1 MNSLYCRYAPLT
13 LVSPGFSFVSGWKQV
28 SRNPI
33 SFLLTTY
40 HFCPSKRWVKDT
52 RVLQT
57 FRRSQ
62 ALAPS
67 RNIAVLCCGRSGV
80 VRSVSEDLHG
90 ISQLSLTEQKECL
103 PAGVVRATVVCRFG
117 RHVGEVDSFVEH
129 VAVHR
134 SFGRR
139 NAETLPKDTSVV
151 GSARTMPI
159 QIKKSVLFASWDSC
173 NTHQSSLRSL
183 STFENSLAWKRSSS
197 PSR

>member
-1 MNSLYCRYAPLT
+1 MYCRYAPLT

-40 HFCPSKRWVKDT
+40 HFCPSKRWVKGT
-52 RVLQT
+52 RVLQAFWRGQT
-57 FRRSQ
+57 
-62 ALAPS
+62 LAPG
-67 RNIAVLCCGRSGV
+67 RNVAVLRRGRSRV

-90 ISQLSLTEQKECL
+90 IAQLSLTEQKECL
-103 PAGVVRATVVCRFG
+103 SAGVVWAAVVCRLR
-117 RHVGEVDSFVEH
+117 RHVGEVDSLVEH

-139 NAETLPKDTSVV
+139 DAETLPKDTSVV
-151 GSARTMPI
+151 RSARTVPI
-159 QIKKSVLFASWDSC
+159 QIKQSALFAIWGSC
-173 NTHQSSLRSL
+173 ITHQRSLRSL
-183 STFENSLAWKRSSS
+183 STLENSLFWKSSSS